1 MTYIT
6 QKKTMK
12 TSKHIAI
19 LATALLLTSCQ
30 DFFSG
35 RKGSLEVRIEPSSG
49 PQSRSG
55 SEPLPHTDDFI
66 LKIQDPDGRLIHNG
80 RFGDSPERLEL
91 TPGNYTVSAY
101 SCEFEAPAFAK
112 PQYGDSQ
119 LVAVR
124 SDERVCA
131 ELFCSQT
138 NSGIRLE
145 AEDSFKDS
153 FPDADIY
160 IRSSSGELLY
170 SYEEQRIAYF
180 PPGKLTVVMEENGN
194 YHNLFSRTLKEQQIL
209 RIRLAASEA
218 EDSGGISI
226 QLDSS
231 RNWLSE
237 NYIYGDDNSGEIWDA
252 YDVSEARENAEK
264 KDVWVYG
271 YIVGVATGTGRIDF
285 EAPFDKNTNLVLGL
299 RSVTSDKEYCLSVEL
314 KSGAIREELNLC
326 DNPELKGQLIYIKG
340 DLVSAYYGIPGLKNV
355 EEYQFGN

>member
-1 MTYIT
+1 
-6 QKKTMK
+6 MK
-12 TSKHIAI
+12 NI
-19 LATALLLTSCQ
+19 LFYSALAAALLSATSCQ
-30 DFFSG
+30 DFFSAK
-35 RKGSLEVRIEPSSG
+35 KGFIEVRIQNLNNSKASVSG
-49 PQSRSG
+49 
-55 SEPLPHTDDFI
+55 LPDTDEFI
-66 LKIQDPDGRLIHNG
+66 LKVQDSDSRIIYEG
-80 RFGDSPERLEL
+80 RFGDSPERLEVS
-91 TPGNYTVSAY
+91 PGSYTVSAY
-101 SCEFEAPAFAK
+101 SCRFEAPAFAS

-119 LVAVR
+119 VAIVGP
-124 SDERVCA
+124 EEKVCA
-131 ELFCSQT
+131 ELLCSQI
-138 NSGIRLE
+138 NSGVKLDIQE
-145 AEDSFKDS
+145 SFS
-153 FPDADIY
+153 SCFPDADLY
-160 IRSSSGELLY
+160 LKSSSGELLY

-194 YHNLFSRTLKEQQIL
+194 CHNLFSRTLKEQQIL